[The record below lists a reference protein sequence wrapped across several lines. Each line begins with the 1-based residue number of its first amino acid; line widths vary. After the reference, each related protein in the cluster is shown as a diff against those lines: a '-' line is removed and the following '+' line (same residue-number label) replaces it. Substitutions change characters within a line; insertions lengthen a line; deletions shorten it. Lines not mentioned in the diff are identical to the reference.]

1 MLSIGEQEDFMHLIF
16 DCIHIGV
23 SLESLE
29 WSLKI
34 MKDQYNEK
42 LIFIL
47 NETMKN
53 EKYSNS
59 FIYPLEKAIKESS
72 SHVDNDINKFYDRKL
87 EAIKM
92 LIAYGCSL
100 NIIFKINIDWDNLL
114 SRQIINKKIY
124 NFIFNKIDKI
134 SITI

>member
-29 WSLKI
+29 WSLKS

-72 SHVDNDINKFYDRKL
+72 SHVDNDINKFYERKL

-124 NFIFNKIDKI
+124 NFIFNKVDKI

>member
-1 MLSIGEQEDFMHLIF
+1 MLSIGEQEDFMHMIF

-29 WSLKI
+29 WSLKS

-42 LIFIL
+42 LLFIL
-47 NETMKN
+47 NEKMKN

-72 SHVDNDINKFYDRKL
+72 SHVDNDIDKFFERKI

-100 NIIFKINIDWDNLL
+100 NFIFKINIDWDDLL

>member
-1 MLSIGEQEDFMHLIF
+1 MLSIGEQEDFMHMIF

-72 SHVDNDINKFYDRKL
+72 SHIDNDINKFYERKL